1 MNLSDWRKSNSAT
14 LSQTAAMLGLTGMNP
29 ARTLQRVERGER
41 MPSAVMIEAI
51 ESVTQGAVTAQDLY
65 EVRLA
70 WEKANATAAVSE

>member
-14 LSQTAAMLGLTGMNP
+14 LSQTALMLGLTGMNP

-70 WEKANATAAVSE
+70 WEKANATTAVSE

>member
-51 ESVTQGAVTAQDLY
+51 ESATKGAVTAQDLY

-70 WEKANATAAVSE
+70 WEKANAIVAVAE